1 MNGIHFG
8 AGTRKKP
15 MPRGKTAASRRFFI
29 PKGWRRNV
37 PFTLAIPVVLL
48 GAAYAMRCTLLL
60 NIARVVLSR
69 DADLLAQERKDGV
82 TISFASTP
90 SAWVKPMK
98 NLMNPIWL
106 PLHAEGVN
114 YFTFAAPGNLLRSFS
129 ERSNPRSPYYQ
140 AWVGGYVTKR
150 SDGTLPAD
158 LPMWA
163 SKVTALDQRS
173 WLSAMGDPMSVA
185 DFGAAQPVGNITVD
199 HRDLQLWHGAMQSH
213 SDLSDRP
220 RGPLATLLGM
230 PPKSTWPNGVQAFHD
245 VTLDGYFVC
254 WSDPKLRISV
264 VIYAVAA
271 DVETPSG
278 VISDNRR
285 IIKNDLLN
293 LIKSARIEP
302 VI

>member
-1 MNGIHFG
+1 
-8 AGTRKKP
+8 
-15 MPRGKTAASRRFFI
+15 MPRGNTSASSRFSVA
-29 PKGWRRNV
+29 KGWRRNV
-37 PFTLAIPVVLL
+37 AFTLAILVLLL

-69 DADLLAQERKDGV
+69 NAELLAQERKDGV
-82 TISFASTP
+82 TISFSSTP
-90 SAWVKPMK
+90 TTWVKPMK

-106 PLHAEGVN
+106 PIQTEGVN
-114 YFTFAAPGNLLRSFS
+114 YFTFAAPANLLRSFS
-129 ERSNPRSPYYQ
+129 ERSNPSSLYYQ

-150 SDGTLPAD
+150 SDGSLPAD

-173 WLSAMGDPMSVA
+173 WLSAMGDPMPVA
-185 DFGAAQPVGNITVD
+185 DFGTAVAVGNIAVD
-199 HRDLQLWHGAMQSH
+199 HHDLQLWHGAMQSH

-230 PPKSTWPNGVQAFHD
+230 PPKSTWPNGIRAFHD

-254 WSDPKLRISV
+254 WSDPKLKISV

-271 DVETPSG
+271 VFERAERASG
-278 VISDNRR
+278 VIDDNPQT
-285 IIKNDLLN
+285 IKNDLLN
-293 LIKSARIEP
+293 LMKSARVET
-302 VI
+302 VK